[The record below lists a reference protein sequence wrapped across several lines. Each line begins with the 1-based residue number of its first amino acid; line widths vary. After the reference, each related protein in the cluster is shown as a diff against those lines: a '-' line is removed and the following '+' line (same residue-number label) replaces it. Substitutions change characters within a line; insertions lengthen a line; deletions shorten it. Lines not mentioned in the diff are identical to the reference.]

1 MASKIGKNEQNSGF
15 PILRKHLRVAHLLV
29 CPSSSS
35 HNLHS
40 QQHHLLIINITIIT
54 VIINCLFEFN
64 ILGSVFATF
73 TKEWRWMTERWKVL
87 TTPLEIT
94 KSRKDL
100 LEQRITVNKAMNET
114 RPLKNSRNKY
124 RNFLAES
131 QV

>member
-1 MASKIGKNEQNSGF
+1 MLICCVTETLCDIFFRSTSF
-15 PILRKHLRVAHLLV
+15 FF
-29 CPSSSS
+29 
-35 HNLHS
+35 S
-40 QQHHLLIINITIIT
+40 QQHHLLIITIII

-64 ILGSVFATF
+64 ILGSVLAAF
-73 TKEWRWMTERWKVL
+73 TKEWRWMTERWKAL

-94 KSRKDL
+94 KSRKEL